1 MISTVLDNN
10 YNLQKISEHIHF
22 DELSPYKGC
31 KFKIHEDVYVSI
43 IATKETSFYTTSA
56 TESFKL
62 QEGYSFLKY
71 LPKDTL
77 IEIKSLAINSKCLFI
92 IYSKDF
98 IDRLGT
104 EEHRFFQLI
113 QIYTPHTIQDVAIHS
128 SVVELLQVNGPA
140 YLRNIQQKSKV
151 LEIFFKQLTF
161 ISNLQEKDTV
171 NLRLEEIKKVEKA
184 KKLIDENISNTYTIP
199 ELSRIIGTNE
209 QYLKQHFKQQY
220 GMTIRSYIL
229 KNKMNHAKELL
240 LKGDYKVAVIANK
253 IGYKHAT
260 HFTTAFK
267 RYFGFLP
274 NSIRFNWIAY
284 LSPYYLDLELEL
296 LCIL

>member
-10 YNLQKISEHIHF
+10 YTLHKISEHIHF

-31 KFKIHEDVYVSI
+31 KFKILEDVYVSI
-43 IATKETSFYTTSA
+43 IATKETSFYTSSG

-71 LPKDTL
+71 LSKDTL
-77 IEIKSLAINSKCLFI
+77 IEIKSLTINSKCVFI
-92 IYSKDF
+92 IYNKNF

-113 QIYTPHTIQDVAIHS
+113 ENYTPNAIQDVAIHS
-128 SVVELLQVNGPA
+128 AVIELFNVNIPV

-151 LEIFFKQLTF
+151 LEIFFKQLAF
-161 ISNLQEKDTV
+161 ISSLQEKDTG
-171 NLRLEEIKKVEKA
+171 NLRLEEMKKVEKA
-184 KKLIDENISNTYTIP
+184 KKLIDENISNTYTIT

-220 GMTIRSYIL
+220 GMTIRTYIL

-240 LKGDYKVAVIANK
+240 IKGDHKVAVIANK

-274 NSIRFNWIAY
+274 NSIKFNWLAY
-284 LSPYYLDLELEL
+284 LSPYYLDLEL

>member
-1 MISTVLDNN
+1 MINTVLENN
-10 YNLQKISEHIHF
+10 YDLHKISEHIHF
-22 DELSPYKGC
+22 GELNPYKGC

-43 IATKETSFYTTSA
+43 IATKESSFYTTSG

-62 QEGYSFLKY
+62 KEGYSFVKY
-71 LPKDTL
+71 LSKDDL
-77 IEIKSLAINSKCLFI
+77 IEIKSLAMNSKCLFI
-92 IYSKDF
+92 IYSRDF
-98 IDRLGT
+98 IDGLGI

-113 QIYTPHTIQDVAIHS
+113 QNYTPQTIQDTAIHT
-128 SVVELLQVNGPA
+128 SVIELLQVNVPA

-151 LEIFFKQLTF
+151 LEIFFKQLAF
-161 ISNLQEKDTV
+161 ISHLQEKDSVT
-171 NLRLEEIKKVEKA
+171 LRLEEMNKVEKA
-184 KKLIDENISNTYTIP
+184 KNLIDENISNTYTIP

-220 GMTIRSYIL
+220 GMTIRTYIL

-240 LKGDYKVAVIANK
+240 IKGDHKVAVIANK

-274 NSIRFNWIAY
+274 NSIRFNWLAY